1 MERIANVAAVTRAFH
16 LAAKGKRFS
25 EPVKRFRRSF
35 DEEISAIVKELCAG
49 SWSPG
54 EYKRFMVCDPKPRV
68 IHAASF
74 RDRVVHHALMH
85 VAGPVLER
93 SASAHSC
100 ACLRGRGNPA
110 AVRLAMAAARRYRY
124 HLKLDVRRYF
134 DSIPHGILV
143 GLLHGRFKDARLLV
157 LFERIID
164 SFQTDPGKGL
174 PIGSLTSQ
182 YFANFFLDGMDHWL
196 SGLDGV
202 AAAVRYMDDI
212 VLWHDDPTAL
222 AEVHERLVA
231 WLEGNRGLVLKDAR
245 GPRPC
250 AEGLP
255 FLGYRI
261 LPGRLLL
268 ARASRR
274 RFAARLHGYYDDFAT
289 GRLTIGQLQR
299 RTDALL
305 AFTQPSCCHE
315 WRGRIVSWNL
325 RYE

>member
-1 MERIANVAAVTRAFH
+1 MERIASVAAVTRAFH
-16 LAAKGKRFS
+16 LAAQGKRFN
-25 EPVKRFRRSF
+25 EAVKRFRRSF
-35 DEEISAIVKELCAG
+35 DEEVSGIVRELCVG

-85 VAGPVLER
+85 AAGPVLER
-93 SASAHSC
+93 SAVAHSC
-100 ACLRGRGNPA
+100 ACLRGRGNGA
-110 AVRLAMAAARRYRY
+110 ALRLAMDAARRFRY
-124 HLKLDVRRYF
+124 YLKLDVRRYF

-143 GLLHGRFKDARLLV
+143 GLLHERFKDAGLMV

-164 SFQTDPGKGL
+164 SFRIKPGMGL
-174 PIGSLTSQ
+174 PIGTLTSQ
-182 YFANFFLDGMDHWL
+182 CFANFFLDGMDHWVTA
-196 SGLDGV
+196 SPGV

-212 VLWHDDPTAL
+212 VLWHDDASRLQDVRARL
-222 AEVHERLVA
+222 AE
-231 WLEGNRGLVLKDAR
+231 WLQENRGLVFKEAS

-274 RFAARLHGYYDDFAT
+274 RFAARLQGYGDDFAA
-289 GRLTIGQLQR
+289 GRLTVQQLQR

-315 WRGRIVSWNL
+315 WRGRIVSRNL
-325 RYE
+325 RYD